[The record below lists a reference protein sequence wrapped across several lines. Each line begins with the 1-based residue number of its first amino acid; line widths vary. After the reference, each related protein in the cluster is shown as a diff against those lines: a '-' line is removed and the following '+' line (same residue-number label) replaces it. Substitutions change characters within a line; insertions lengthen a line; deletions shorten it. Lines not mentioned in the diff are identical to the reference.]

1 MKATSERVGIE
12 VGSVRCDGNEGF
24 VVERGGGASNS
35 DDGGE
40 FGLGWPFER
49 EELGMSNS

>member
-24 VVERGGGASNS
+24 VVERGAANSN
-35 DDGGE
+35 GGE
-40 FGLGWPFER
+40 FEG
-49 EELGMSNS
+49 EELVRSNS